1 MSRILVVDDESG
13 ARYGARRLL
22 ESAGHAVTEA
32 ASGEEM
38 LQILSR
44 TDADCILL
52 DYQMGTGLDGLAT
65 MAALQQKSGA
75 PPVVLFT
82 AQGSERIAVE
92 AMRRGAF
99 DYLTKPADADELV
112 MVLERAV
119 AYARTRNENE
129 LLREES
135 DRQKPSRDLLGN
147 SIAMSRLRDDLSL
160 MAPANSSVMLLGESG
175 TGKEMAA
182 RFLHERSGRTG
193 PFVPVNCGALP
204 ASLVESELFG
214 HEKGA
219 FTGAT
224 TARTGKIR
232 QAHGGTLFLDE
243 IGDMPMEAQVRL
255 LRVLEERTVEPLGSG
270 RSVSV
275 DIRVVAATHRDLK
288 MHVAEGKFREDLY
301 YRLEVLMVSI
311 PPLRERPGDALQLAR
326 TFLRHYAG
334 NRKIEFSPLAET
346 VLTRWIWPGNVREL
360 RNVVERAS
368 VLCRGESI
376 GPELLGLPPE
386 AQNPSGQGTT
396 TAFPAAEPVAAG
408 ATDDGLIHLTPV
420 PVDMPF
426 RLAKVRVV
434 EEFER
439 RFVAHH
445 LDKSNGNVSRA
456 AAALDM
462 HRQSLQQKLRDL
474 GLGRV
479 GQDDE

>member
-22 ESAGHAVTEA
+22 EGAGHTVSEA
-32 ASGEEM
+32 SSGEEM
-38 LQILSR
+38 LQILSKQ
-44 TDADCILL
+44 DVDCVLL
-52 DYQMGTGLDGLAT
+52 DYQMGGGMDGLGAL
-65 MAALQQKSGA
+65 AALQQRSGA

-119 AYARTRNENE
+119 SFARTRAENE

-147 SIAMSRLRDDLSL
+147 SPSMKKLRDDLIL
-160 MAPANSSVMLLGESG
+160 MAPASSSVMLLGESG

-182 RFLHERSGRTG
+182 RFLHDRSGRSG

-204 ASLVESELFG
+204 ATLVESELFG

-219 FTGAT
+219 FTGASA
-224 TARTGKIR
+224 ARMGKIR

-243 IGDMPMEAQVRL
+243 IGDMPLEAQVRL
-255 LRVLEERTVEPLGSG
+255 LRVLEERTVEPLGSN
-270 RSVSV
+270 RSVGV

-288 MHVAEGKFREDLY
+288 QHVAEGKFREDLY
-301 YRLEVLMVSI
+301 YRLEVLMVVI
-311 PPLRERPGDALQLAR
+311 PPLRERPGDPLQLAR

-334 NRKIEFSPLAET
+334 NRQLEFSPSAET

-386 AQNPSGQGTT
+386 AMGPASQTPALS
-396 TAFPAAEPVAAG
+396 AAEPVPAG
-408 ATDDGLIHLTPV
+408 APDDGLIRLSPIA
-420 PVDMPF
+420 VDVPF
-426 RLAKVRVV
+426 RQAKIQVV

-445 LDKSNGNVSRA
+445 LDRSGGNISRA

-474 GLGRV
+474 GLGKI
-479 GQDDE
+479 GTDDE

>member
-1 MSRILVVDDESG
+1 V
-13 ARYGARRLL
+13 
-22 ESAGHAVTEA
+22 
-32 ASGEEM
+32 
-38 LQILSR
+38 
-44 TDADCILL
+44 
-52 DYQMGTGLDGLAT
+52 
-65 MAALQQKSGA
+65 
-75 PPVVLFT
+75 
-82 AQGSERIAVE
+82 
-92 AMRRGAF
+92 AF
-99 DYLTKPADADELV
+99 
-112 MVLERAV
+112 
-119 AYARTRNENE
+119 ARTRAENE

-135 DRQKPSRDLLGN
+135 DSHKPSRDLLGN
-147 SIAMSRLRDDLSL
+147 SIAMKRLRDDLTL

-182 RFLHERSGRTG
+182 RFLHDCSGRTG
-193 PFVPVNCGALP
+193 PFVAVNCGALP
-204 ASLVESELFG
+204 ATLVESELFG

-219 FTGAT
+219 FTGAA

-288 MHVAEGKFREDLY
+288 MHVAEGKFREDLF
-301 YRLEVLMVSI
+301 YRLEVLTVAL

-326 TFLRHYAG
+326 IFLGHYAG
-334 NRKIEFSPLAET
+334 NRKLEFSPSAEA
-346 VLTRWIWPGNVREL
+346 VLSRWIWPGNVREL

-386 AQNPSGQGTT
+386 ALGAGGPPPSSAGL
-396 TAFPAAEPVAAG
+396 AAAEPVPVG
-408 ATDDGLIHLTPV
+408 ATDDGLIHLAPV
-420 PVDMPF
+420 PVDIPF
-426 RLAKVRVV
+426 RLAKLKVV

-445 LDKSNGNVSRA
+445 LDRNGGNVSRA

-474 GLGRV
+474 GFGRAA
-479 GQDDE
+479 QDEE

>member
-22 ESAGHAVTEA
+22 EGAGHTVTEA

-38 LQILSR
+38 LQILAHA
-44 TDADCILL
+44 DADCVLL

-65 MAALQQKSGA
+65 LAALQQKSGA

-119 AYARTRNENE
+119 AYARTRTENE

-147 SIAMSRLRDDLSL
+147 SVAMKRLRDDLML
-160 MAPANSSVMLLGESG
+160 MAPAGSSVLLLGESG

-182 RFLHERSGRTG
+182 RFLHDHSGRTG
-193 PFVPVNCGALP
+193 PFVAVNCGALP
-204 ASLVESELFG
+204 ATLVESELFG

-219 FTGAT
+219 FTGAAT
-224 TARTGKIR
+224 SRAGKIR

-243 IGDMPMEAQVRL
+243 IGDMPLEAQVRL

-270 RSVSV
+270 RTVSV

-288 MHVAEGKFREDLY
+288 QRVAEGRFREDLY
-301 YRLEVLMVSI
+301 YRLEVLTVAI
-311 PPLRERPGDALQLAR
+311 PPLRERPGDALLLAR

-334 NRKIEFSPLAET
+334 NRRLEFSPSAET
-346 VLTRWIWPGNVREL
+346 VLIRWIWPGNVREL
-360 RNVVERAS
+360 RNVVERAC
-368 VLCRGESI
+368 VLCRAESI

-386 AQNPSGQGTT
+386 ALGHPGQ
-396 TAFPAAEPVAAG
+396 AAAEPTTGLAAEEEG
-408 ATDDGLIHLTPV
+408 ILHLAPI

-426 RLAKVRVV
+426 RLAKIRVV

-445 LDKSNGNVSRA
+445 LERCGGNVSRA

-474 GLGRV
+474 GLGRA
-479 GQDDE
+479 GSDEE

>member
-1 MSRILVVDDESG
+1 MSRILIVDDESG

-22 ESAGHAVTEA
+22 ESAGHTVSEA
-32 ASGEEM
+32 GSGEEM
-38 LQILSR
+38 IQILSR
-44 TDADCILL
+44 HDADCVLL
-52 DYQMGTGLDGLAT
+52 DYQMGGGMDGLASL
-65 MAALQQKSGA
+65 AALQQKSGA

-119 AYARTRNENE
+119 TFAKTRNENE

-135 DRQKPSRDLLGN
+135 ERSKPSRDLLGN
-147 SIAMSRLRDDLSL
+147 SPAMKKLRDNLTL
-160 MAPANSSVMLLGESG
+160 MAPALSSVMLLGESG

-182 RFLHERSGRTG
+182 RYLHNSSGRNG

-204 ASLVESELFG
+204 ATLVESELFG

-219 FTGAT
+219 FTGAVA
-224 TARTGKIR
+224 ARMGKIR

-243 IGDMPMEAQVRL
+243 IGDMPLEAQVRL
-255 LRVLEERTVEPLGSG
+255 LRVLEERTVEPLGSN
-270 RSVSV
+270 RMVEV

-288 MHVAEGKFREDLY
+288 QHVAEGKFREDLY
-301 YRLEVLMVSI
+301 YRLEVLTVVI

-334 NRKIEFSPLAET
+334 NRTLEFSPSAET
-346 VLTRWIWPGNVREL
+346 MLVRWIWPGNVREL
-360 RNVVERAS
+360 RNVVERAC
-368 VLCRGESI
+368 VLCRGDSI

-386 AQNPSGQGTT
+386 ASGPAGQQPVL
-396 TAFPAAEPVAAG
+396 AAAEPVAVG
-408 ATDDGLIHLTPV
+408 APDDGLIRLSPIS
-420 PVDMPF
+420 VDLPF
-426 RLAKVRVV
+426 RQAKVQVV
-434 EEFER
+434 DEFER

-445 LDKSNGNVSRA
+445 MDRSGGNISKA

-474 GLGRV
+474 GLSRMG
-479 GQDDE
+479 GEEE